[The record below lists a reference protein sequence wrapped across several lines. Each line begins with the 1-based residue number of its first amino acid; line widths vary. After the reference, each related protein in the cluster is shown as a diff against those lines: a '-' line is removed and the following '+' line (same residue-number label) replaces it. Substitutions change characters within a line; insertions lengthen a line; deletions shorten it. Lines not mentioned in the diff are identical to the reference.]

1 LKVPFFAK
9 VLVVNVVLILLAY
22 LVYQDLAGRNAYAGA
37 LNFAPSTTYSILT
50 HSLTLSG
57 RATVLTSPPTL
68 DWFQLL
74 VLIAAA
80 TDAYMFWGY
89 FKRSPVP
96 EQPSLSAAE
105 TAPASVKAFS
115 KTSSTLRLYLKYSV
129 PARPIITTRRAGALY
144 VPSA

>member
-1 LKVPFFAK
+1 MRVPFLAK

-22 LVYQDLAGRNAYAGA
+22 LVYQDVAARAAYAGA
-37 LNFAPSTTYSILT
+37 LGFVPSTSYSILY

-57 RATVLTSPPTL
+57 RGTVLTSPPTL

-74 VLIAAA
+74 ALIAAA

-96 EQPSLSAAE
+96 EQTSLTAAE
-105 TAPASVKAFS
+105 ASPRPAQSLLEVCLKAVERS
-115 KTSSTLRLYLKYSV
+115 RT
-129 PARPIITTRRAGALY
+129 
-144 VPSA
+144 